1 LVIINSS
8 NDNSIHKI
16 SKMTKIS
23 FGSFSV
29 LPKEF
34 AVSSMNEEILN
45 QSQTVI
51 SFYPAKIDK
60 KQCKT
65 AIIDSRYQL
74 WSHN

>member
-1 LVIINSS
+1 MFISNSS
-8 NDNSIHKI
+8 NYNSIHKI

-34 AVSSMNEEILN
+34 AVSIMNEEILN

-51 SFYPAKIDK
+51 SFYPVNTDK
-60 KQCKT
+60 KQ
-65 AIIDSRYQL
+65 
-74 WSHN
+74 